1 MLLDEEV
8 NRSFDAYLHGQLPL
22 HRDGQ
27 RHFKDYVEDSGY
39 SSPLSSDG
47 DEDKND
53 DGGEDEIED
62 TMMMTVEE
70 KETRK
75 ELKRLVGVV
84 EELRGVFFKKAGKYV
99 LKGGKKAMGNR
110 EVGDGA
116 GDGEVEDLVV
126 GRLFGDGEGEGVE
139 GKGKGKGRRGG
150 EDVKMGL
157 ERLVGR
163 LGMGKREESQV
174 RVCRI

>member
-99 LKGGKKAMGNR
+99 LKRGKKAMGNR